1 MVLSSRIID
10 TRRRPRL
17 DPPRGSSEE
26 AAAMEKRRF
35 GRTGLDLSVLGFGC
49 GAVGGLMIKGAAADQ
64 ERAVWRALELGIN
77 YFDTAQMYGDG
88 QSEINLGRVL
98 KALKPDCHV
107 GTKVRLPP
115 TERGRIGEAIAA
127 SLEASLKRLQRDSID
142 LFQFHNAIVGTTKGA
157 DFSTETV
164 LDEVVPA
171 FERLRAQGKF
181 RFFGIT
187 ANGETPA
194 LHRVIDAK
202 AFDTAQASYNLL
214 NPSPGAAVPAGYP
227 AQDYGNLLGRAKAA
241 DMGVIVIRV
250 LAGGA
255 LSGTEE
261 RHPLGSPP
269 PAPIGSGADY
279 RRDVERARRFTP
291 LVGEGH
297 ADSLIEASI
306 RYVIAQPAVSTVLV
320 GYSTMDHLE
329 YAVRSIEKGPLSPA
343 ALARVADIQQ
353 GFAGE
358 PR

>member
-1 MVLSSRIID
+1 V
-10 TRRRPRL
+10 
-17 DPPRGSSEE
+17 
-26 AAAMEKRRF
+26 EKRKF
-35 GRTGLDLSVLGFGC
+35 GRTGLEVSLLGFGC

-64 ERAVWRALELGIN
+64 ERAVARALELGIN
-77 YFDTAQMYGDG
+77 YFDTAQMYGNG
-88 QSEINLGRVL
+88 QSEINLGKVL
-98 KALKPDCHV
+98 KALKPDCTV

-115 TERGRIGEAIAA
+115 TERGQIGQAIADA
-127 SLEASLKRLQRDSID
+127 LDASLKRLQRDSVD
-142 LFQFHNAIVGTTKGA
+142 LYQFHNAIVGTTEGA
-157 DFSTETV
+157 NFAAETV

-187 ANGETPA
+187 ANGETAA
-194 LHRVIDAK
+194 LLRVIDAR
-202 AFDTAQASYNLL
+202 AVDSAQASYNLL
-214 NPSPGAAVPAGYP
+214 NPSPAAPLPEGYP
-227 AQDYGNLLGRAKAA
+227 AQDYGNLLGHAQAA
-241 DMGVIVIRV
+241 DMGIINIRV

-261 RHPLGSPP
+261 RHALGSPP

-279 RRDVERARRFTP
+279 RRDVERARRFLP
-291 LVGEGH
+291 LVSEGH

-329 YAVRSIEKGPLSPA
+329 YAASSIEKGPLSPA
-343 ALARVADIQQ
+343 ALARVAEIQQ
-353 GFAGE
+353 SFVGE

>member
-1 MVLSSRIID
+1 
-10 TRRRPRL
+10 
-17 DPPRGSSEE
+17 
-26 AAAMEKRRF
+26 MEKRKF
-35 GRTGLDLSVLGFGC
+35 GRTGLDVSLLGFGC

-77 YFDTAQMYGDG
+77 YFDTAQMYGNG
-88 QSEINLGRVL
+88 ESERNLGRVL
-98 KALKPDCHV
+98 KALKPDCYV

-115 TERGRIGEAIAA
+115 TERGQIGQAIAA
-127 SLEASLKRLQRDSID
+127 SLEASLQRMQRDSVD
-142 LFQFHNAIVGTTKGA
+142 LFQFHNAIVGTTRGA
-157 DFSTETV
+157 DFAAETV

-181 RFFGIT
+181 RFVGIT
-187 ANGETPA
+187 ANGETSA
-194 LHRVIDAK
+194 LHRIIDAR
-202 AFDTAQASYNLL
+202 AVDTAQASYNLL

-227 AQDYGNLLGRAKAA
+227 AQDYGNLLAHAKAA
-241 DMGVIVIRV
+241 DMGIINIRV

-279 RRDVERARRFTP
+279 HRDVERARRFAP
-291 LVGEGH
+291 LITEGH

-320 GYSTMDHLE
+320 GYSTIEHLE
-329 YAVRSIEKGPLSPA
+329 YAARSVEKGPLSPA
-343 ALARVADIQQ
+343 ALARVAEIQQ
-353 GFAGE
+353 GFVGE